1 MRTFMIIASAV
12 YQFLTKRTFT
22 IDVLLLVYIF
32 KQLSKLT
39 NVTTILAFRYGAN
52 EISKRFI

>member
-1 MRTFMIIASAV
+1 MRTFKIIASAV
-12 YQFLTKRTFT
+12 YQFFTKRTFA

-32 KQLSKLT
+32 TQLSKFT